1 MAVKDSIRQDREVTL
16 DADRCLQAV
25 QEEYLDMLDSVGDQ
39 NPQQWARTAGLSVGR
54 VADIRLIGRTDTES

>member
-1 MAVKDSIRQDREVTL
+1 
-16 DADRCLQAV
+16 
-25 QEEYLDMLDSVGDQ
+25 MLDSVGDQ